1 MPNMKRARSLSHHL
15 QPAFKLNKL
24 RPATFH
30 QNHIVNYN
38 AKHLFFYGFINPM
51 GSTFSWFTLVRT
63 AIMCG
68 VATIASQFRCK
79 TVPNGYSF
87 CFPVLSDTQG
97 LIFASLVAFLLGM
110 FVTSTFTRWWSCREK
125 LGVIMNNTSLMAL
138 AITNYLPTDLPSQEI
153 GKKLLR
159 WMHLAHCLVYKQAN
173 EDYTFGDLVAA
184 EVATEEE
191 VERLSSMTGVS
202 LPGVVYGWCM
212 HAVRALIVD
221 HKLNPVTIVNSSVA
235 YIQNCF
241 IAAQELAAFI
251 NTQVP
256 YAYLH
261 LIALTTKVHLAFIV
275 FYGGGIIS
283 GGLEAEQ
290 WTRVLFGYVIIVTNN
305 FIYEGLLH
313 IHAMLSNPLGDD
325 DGDFP
330 THLYVSNTISMCS
343 AFETAPPVSAAKAAP
358 GQERTEKPM
367 QVVVEISK

>member
-1 MPNMKRARSLSHHL
+1 
-15 QPAFKLNKL
+15 
-24 RPATFH
+24 
-30 QNHIVNYN
+30 
-38 AKHLFFYGFINPM
+38 
-51 GSTFSWFTLVRT
+51 
-63 AIMCG
+63 MCG
-68 VATIASQFRCK
+68 VATIASQFRCT

-110 FVTSTFTRWWSCREK
+110 FVTTTFTRWWSCREK
-125 LGVIMNNTSLMAL
+125 LGVIMNSTSLMAM
-138 AITNYLPTDLPSQEI
+138 AVNNYLPTDHHSQEI

-173 EDYTFGDLVAA
+173 EDYTFADLVEA
-184 EVATEEE
+184 EVATDEE
-191 VERLSSMTGVS
+191 VERLRSIIGVN

-212 HAVRALIVD
+212 HAVKTLIMD
-221 HKLNPVTIVNSSVA
+221 HKLSPVTIVNSSVA
-235 YIQNCF
+235 YIQNSF
-241 IAAQELAAFI
+241 TAAQELIAFI
-251 NTQVP
+251 NTQIP

-261 LIALTTKVHLAFIV
+261 LLTLTTKVHLAFIV

-283 GGLEAEQ
+283 GGLEAEE
-290 WTRVLFGYVIIVTNN
+290 WTRVLFGYVIIITNN

-330 THLYVSNTISMCS
+330 THLYVSNTISLCS
-343 AFETAPPVSAAKAAP
+343 AFETAPPVSAPKASSGEQA
-358 GQERTEKPM
+358 RTEKPM